1 MLISIAAIFMVV
13 VLMIRQV
20 KLGQYNDYGV
30 INGERTTNKEILHRE
45 AEAALDIVSND
56 GDKDFDALLLIGENS
71 NEK

>member
-1 MLISIAAIFMVV
+1 M
-13 VLMIRQV
+13 
-20 KLGQYNDYGV
+20 